1 MFINPIQNDQYSTI
15 FTSTCTKYFKQN
27 PYLWQVEVGATILCL
42 QANGVGVKQLCVR
55 PTGGGKTLLFAGVA
69 CCLKGITLCITPL
82 LSLGTD
88 QTHNLLRNTK
98 NNSSITAFHLDE
110 ISPNVLPHI
119 IHGVLKPN
127 HLNDKTVI
135 LYSSPQFLVQ
145 HQDTFLHPILPMI
158 RFVVIDEIH
167 LVSHFGSSFRKEF
180 SALKDVLFKKI
191 SNHIP
196 VLMLT
201 ATCNNWVYQSIQQ
214 ILGVTINQV
223 HWPSGEQMRH
233 RSVAINVSYGTK
245 STSFITKSL
254 KKNLMEREDY
264 KILVYSNSRNH
275 IVDISEKLKSNFLD
289 CDECL
294 NNIRLVT
301 LIGTMTKE
309 EKAAYIRLF
318 VHNGEHPISPRIRI
332 LCATSG
338 VGNAGID
345 CRHIKTV
352 YRVGFPPSILD
363 LAQEKGRAGRCC
375 GASPSIYSY
384 NVCVSLESF
393 IYLFK
398 RIHNPSDSI
407 INEAYRQQQLQDM
420 FHVAKILMGTTTC
433 LAVACEQALG
443 NPLIPSL
450 MVSDNC
456 GHCTACT
463 KQHLVMPFSRSGIKH
478 VLFDLF
484 IDGPLV
490 INSSRNMEAV
500 VHAIRHYPSAGAI
513 IFHSS
518 NKRIMSPS
526 NIKKVL
532 LILIVAGIMSIT
544 YNHEKDDIV
553 LGLARGFIHDSDI
566 LSIEKDDLWEMINTL

>member
-1 MFINPIQNDQYSTI
+1 
-15 FTSTCTKYFKQN
+15 
-27 PYLWQVEVGATILCL
+27 
-42 QANGVGVKQLCVR
+42 
-55 PTGGGKTLLFAGVA
+55 
-69 CCLKGITLCITPL
+69 
-82 LSLGTD
+82 
-88 QTHNLLRNTK
+88 
-98 NNSSITAFHLDE
+98 
-110 ISPNVLPHI
+110 
-119 IHGVLKPN
+119 
-127 HLNDKTVI
+127 
-135 LYSSPQFLVQ
+135 
-145 HQDTFLHPILPMI
+145 MI

-352 YRVGFPPSILD
+352 YHVGFPPSILD
-363 LAQEKGRAGRCC
+363 LAQEKGHAG
-375 GASPSIYSY
+375 
-384 NVCVSLESF
+384 
-393 IYLFK
+393 
-398 RIHNPSDSI
+398 
-407 INEAYRQQQLQDM
+407 
-420 FHVAKILMGTTTC
+420 
-433 LAVACEQALG
+433 
-443 NPLIPSL
+443 
-450 MVSDNC
+450 
-456 GHCTACT
+456 
-463 KQHLVMPFSRSGIKH
+463 
-478 VLFDLF
+478 
-484 IDGPLV
+484 
-490 INSSRNMEAV
+490 
-500 VHAIRHYPSAGAI
+500 
-513 IFHSS
+513 
-518 NKRIMSPS
+518 
-526 NIKKVL
+526 
-532 LILIVAGIMSIT
+532 
-544 YNHEKDDIV
+544 
-553 LGLARGFIHDSDI
+553 
-566 LSIEKDDLWEMINTL
+566 